1 MYIIF
6 YIFLTFESL
15 GCYKMENQV
24 FKQEYC
30 HTDVKHNMELKIDLQ
45 DLQRKYDLD
54 GKLMFRTT
62 TLLLDNLNTSY
73 EATISILDN
82 GSLNR
87 DSKQMT
93 LHISG
98 IRSLETV
105 RNYLIAYGET
115 QQFDMIETSAAFRD
129 NGSSISISLKADL
142 PHYQAEK
149 LSSVRGEMQVTFRPR
164 NSLLKKQ
171 SLCCIWN
178 YDRFEDDFKI
188 ISAEGIPIGFNRSH
202 LSFISP
208 VFERMLV
215 DGQFLEAE
223 NGILKSE
230 FTESTIRAF
239 KRIILEKEIEDVD
252 KNTEMLLFSDK
263 YDIKPLFKICHDHI
277 MKSFNEERIDLT
289 VEAAY
294 MVSESD
300 GYELLKRVADFVET
314 NRGEFE
320 DTPEL
325 KQCMRTEA
333 WAKMMEFIILKK

>member
-45 DLQRKYDLD
+45 DLQHKYDLD
-54 GKLMFRTT
+54 GKLMFKTT
-62 TLLLDNLNTSY
+62 ALLLDNLNTSY

-82 GSLNR
+82 GSLNQG
-87 DSKQMT
+87 SKQIK

-98 IRSLETV
+98 IRSLEIVNTFLTV
-105 RNYLIAYGET
+105 YGEI
-115 QQFDMIETSAAFRD
+115 QEFEILEYW
-129 NGSSISISLKADL
+129 NNHSSILLSLNADS
-142 PHYQAEK
+142 PQNEADK
-149 LSSVRGEMQVTFRPR
+149 LCSVIGDMRVSFKPR
-164 NSLLKKQ
+164 NSLIQKQ
-171 SLCCIWN
+171 RLCNIWN
-178 YDRFEDDFKI
+178 YDMFEDDFKI
-188 ISAEGIPIGFNRSH
+188 ISAEGISIGFNRSH

-223 NGILKSE
+223 NGILKTE

-239 KRIILEKEIEDVD
+239 KRIILEKEIDDED

-277 MKSFNEERIDLT
+277 MNSINEERIDLIIG
-289 VEAAY
+289 AAY

-300 GYELLKRVADFVET
+300 GYELLKRVADFVEE

-320 DTPEL
+320 DIPEI

-333 WAKMMEFIILKK
+333 WAKMMEFIFLKK

>member
-15 GCYKMENQV
+15 GCCKMENQV
-24 FKQEYC
+24 FKQGSCY
-30 HTDVKHNMELKIDLQ
+30 TDVEQRMELNIDFQNLQ
-45 DLQRKYDLD
+45 DKYDFD

-82 GSLNR
+82 GSPNQ
-87 DSKQMT
+87 DSKQIT

-98 IRSLETV
+98 ARYLDIV
-105 RNYLIAYGET
+105 RNYLIAYGESHE
-115 QQFDMIETSAAFRD
+115 FDMLENSA
-129 NGSSISISLKADL
+129 NSSILISLNAVL
-142 PHYQAEK
+142 PEYQAEK
-149 LSSVRGEMQVTFRPR
+149 LSSVKGDITVSFEPK
-164 NSLLKKQ
+164 NSLIKKQ
-171 SLCCIWN
+171 SLFNIWN

-223 NGILKSE
+223 NGILKTE

-239 KRIILEKEIEDVD
+239 KRIILEKEIDDED

-277 MKSFNEERIDLT
+277 MIHIGRCIDEERIDLIIG
-289 VEAAY
+289 AAY